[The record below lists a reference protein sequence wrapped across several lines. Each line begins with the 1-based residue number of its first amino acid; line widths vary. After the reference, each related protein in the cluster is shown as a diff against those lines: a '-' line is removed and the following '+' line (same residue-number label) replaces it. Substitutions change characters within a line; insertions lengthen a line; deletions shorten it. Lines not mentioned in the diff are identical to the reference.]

1 MVSFLSIRT
10 YRSFTAQQLHRC
22 LDLTLWCYM
31 ALFHPQCKI
40 LPLSNST
47 MFLKTYFFNLSGSAW
62 VAIPPFSILTS
73 FSNLVLSTNFLRVHS
88 IPSYRLVVRTWSCI
102 SPASGSL
109 RHLVSDQHR
118 TGLHTKDRN
127 SSSSP
132 IKLIL
137 HAHFCPLIQPIS
149 YRFSVKE
156 TGYNILTTCRYF
168 SLFMIIHNAN
178 S

>member
-1 MVSFLSIRT
+1 MLFATIACFWLMVSFLSIRT
-10 YRSFTAQQLHRC
+10 YRSFSAQQLHRC

-109 RHLVSDQHR
+109 RHFLSFWPTQNWTSHQRSQLFKLTHKADPPR
-118 TGLHTKDRN
+118 TFLSTYPAH
-127 SSSSP
+127 
-132 IKLIL
+132 IL
-137 HAHFCPLIQPIS
+137 
-149 YRFSVKE
+149 
-156 TGYNILTTCRYF
+156 
-168 SLFMIIHNAN
+168 
-178 S
+178 